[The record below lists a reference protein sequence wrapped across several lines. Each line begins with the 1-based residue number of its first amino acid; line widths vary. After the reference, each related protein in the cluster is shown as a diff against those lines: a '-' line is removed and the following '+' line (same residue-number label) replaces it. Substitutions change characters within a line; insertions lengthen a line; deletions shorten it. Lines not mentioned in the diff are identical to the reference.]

1 MLATH
6 MQYSENPMQ
15 DGSVVMAGRTR
26 AQHPMSKS
34 EAQDILQIGKDAF
47 YKFLD
52 DMERAR
58 LVDESV
64 QGGLIL
70 SNWLFAK
77 GRLPRQ
83 KRYAAPTARL
93 SVPKYQRLY
102 TDNVKSAKEIGTIL
116 RLIPFIHK
124 SEHVLCWNPYEENLN
139 LIAPLTFTDV
149 CRVLGRS
156 TNNVDKYR
164 KRFEKSMSS
173 MAVRDGQSTH
183 PLCTVDNYHE
193 GRYAIFINAGLVYFK
208 ELMPICQ

>member
-1 MLATH
+1 
-6 MQYSENPMQ
+6 
-15 DGSVVMAGRTR
+15 MAGRTK

-47 YKFLD
+47 YKFLG

-58 LVDESV
+58 LVDESA
-64 QGGLIL
+64 QGGLVL

-102 TDNVKSAKEIGTIL
+102 TDNVKSAKEIGTAL

-124 SEHVLCWNPYEENLN
+124 SERVLCQNPYEENPDLV
-139 LIAPLTFTDV
+139 APLTFTDV

-156 TNNVDKYR
+156 TSNVDKFR

-173 MAVRDGQSTH
+173 MVVQDGQSTQ

-208 ELMPICQ
+208 ELTPLCQ